1 MKQNKIEIRALEI
14 RALEIRALEE
24 DLMIYGLVNN
34 YKESK
39 MMFHIEHGDFQETI
53 PKETWDDAINN
64 NKENIKLH
72 MNHLDGVSIA
82 ETLDIWTDENGVYFK
97 AKLIPQARTLYLKIK
112 EGIDIQGISIGF
124 KCLQDKWRKFPSYSE
139 REILKMQLDE
149 ISILDQL
156 PPAYNNTEVSVS
168 EGGVAGGRNDSND
181 YTNINNSDTTF
192 NEIEFLQNE
201 VDLLKYSIKNELDY
215 IK

>member
-1 MKQNKIEIRALEI
+1 MKQNKIEI

-39 MMFHIEHGDFQETI
+39 MMFHIEHGDFIETI
-53 PKETWDDAINN
+53 PKSTWEQAIQD
-64 NKENIKLH
+64 NKDNIKLH

-82 ETLDIWTDENGVYFK
+82 EKFEIWTEDDGVYFK
-97 AKLIPQARTLYLKIK
+97 AKLIPQARNLYEKIK
-112 EGIDIQGISIGF
+112 EGIDIEGLSIGF
-124 KCLQDKWRKFPSYSE
+124 RCLEDKWTKFPTHSE
-139 REILKMQLDE
+139 REVLKMQLDE
-149 ISILDQL
+149 ISILDGQE
-156 PPAYNNTEVSVS
+156 PAYHNTEISVS
-168 EGGVAGGRNDSND
+168 EGGVISARNDSDDSTNNND
-181 YTNINNSDTTF
+181 DNSTILD
-192 NEIEFLQNE
+192 EIELLQKE